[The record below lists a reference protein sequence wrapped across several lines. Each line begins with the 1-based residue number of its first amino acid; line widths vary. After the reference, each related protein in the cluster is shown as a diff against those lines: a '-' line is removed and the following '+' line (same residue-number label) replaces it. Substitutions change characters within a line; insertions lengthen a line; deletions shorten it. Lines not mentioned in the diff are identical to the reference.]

1 MRTLNVLKCI
11 ALAGCLLLSSTAAF
25 AQDGPPKTYPQDF
38 GYDAQGD
45 VTARLPGG
53 PPVDAPVD
61 RRDEVDAFAHQGAV
75 FSSAHVPEKGSVIY
89 SNHLFY
95 GHQLRYVPRERFILS
110 GLVVLSPR
118 NIGFSAG
125 ADSDFFG
132 GLTGKVELYRTRDLG
147 VSMQVGGLFRS
158 GRYPVDTR
166 ELGGRLDA
174 LLDYKVSDFV
184 VLIAGL
190 NGYLPFWAGVD
201 ELDVSECAT
210 REEFFEG
217 GCIQANPQ
225 SLTMPAGGRFLL
237 GYLGA
242 IFYSSYGLNF
252 KTEVF
257 TAVSGGSI
265 LGIEGSV
272 YNTDDIETQTLRIEG
287 DGSIMVG
294 PTTGSPLGANLSIGY
309 SRKGFGAQLALIV
322 VPRTRE
328 MVDNRAYDLFPHF
341 FPMSS
346 LGYKF

>member
-1 MRTLNVLKCI
+1 MRILNGMRYMVAMACVLC
-11 ALAGCLLLSSTAAF
+11 SSTAAF
-25 AQDGPPKTYPQDF
+25 AQTGPPKTLPQDF
-38 GYDAQGD
+38 GYDSQSD

-53 PPVDAPVD
+53 PPEDAPVD
-61 RRDEVDAFAHQGAV
+61 RLDEVDAFAHQGAV
-75 FSSAHVPEKGSVIY
+75 FSTAHVPEKGSVIY

-95 GHQLRYVPRERFILS
+95 GHQLRYVPRDRFMLS

-125 ADSDFFG
+125 ADSDFFA

-147 VSMQVGGLFRS
+147 LSMQVGGLFRS

-166 ELGGRLDA
+166 EAGGRLD
-174 LLDYKVSDFV
+174 LILDYKVSDFV
-184 VLIAGL
+184 VLVAGL

-210 REEFFEG
+210 REEFFEED
-217 GCIQANPQ
+217 CIKADPQ

-242 IFYSSYGLNF
+242 IIYSGYGLNF

-272 YNTDDIETQTLRIEG
+272 YNTDDIETQTSRIEG
-287 DGSIMVG
+287 DGSVMVG
-294 PTTGSPLGANLSIGY
+294 PTSGSALGANVSVGY
-309 SRKGFGAQLALIV
+309 SRKGFGAQLALV
-322 VPRTRE
+322 AVPRTRE
-328 MVDNRAYDLFPHF
+328 MVDERAYNDFPHF
-341 FPMSS
+341 FPMSTI
-346 LGYKF
+346 GYKF